1 MRSAAMVGGCQK
13 GEKPGAQN
21 QARARNAAPA
31 GVAHICR
38 GAGPSLSISAA
49 TAKPFDAP
57 METPKARRS
66 PSAAALAS
74 ARSA

>member
-1 MRSAAMVGGCQK
+1 MGCCQK

-31 GVAHICR
+31 GVAHTCR
-38 GAGPSLSISAA
+38 GAGPSASISAA

-57 METPKARRS
+57 METPKGQAITERCSSGQR
-66 PSAAALAS
+66 P
-74 ARSA
+74 